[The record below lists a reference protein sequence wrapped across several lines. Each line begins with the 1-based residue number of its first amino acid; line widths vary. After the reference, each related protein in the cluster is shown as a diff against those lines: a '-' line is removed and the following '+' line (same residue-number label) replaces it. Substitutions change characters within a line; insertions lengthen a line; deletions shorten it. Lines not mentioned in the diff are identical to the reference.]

1 MDETNTP
8 TPEFETSNPTIEP
21 ESPQQTPPNPKQPF
35 FTKLVARFSAIGIGK
50 IASFLIGVILIISG
64 SYKLFTA
71 CTGSNDK
78 SDDIKAS
85 VKINEVVSDKDGV
98 EFCVPSVDNVKT
110 VGEGSIWEAT
120 TDNNYIVLSI
130 EITNK
135 SNEPYDV
142 NALRFVLICD
152 GKEYQYGSDTLY
164 TFDNYMTMDTINPDI
179 SKKYK
184 LVYEVPT
191 TTDESEYVLKIKP
204 VGFSD
209 KDSVYITLK

>member
-1 MDETNTP
+1 MN
-8 TPEFETSNPTIEP
+8 
-21 ESPQQTPPNPKQPF
+21 K
-35 FTKLVARFSAIGIGK
+35 IGK
-50 IASFLIGVILIISG
+50 IASVLIGVILIISG
-64 SYKLFTA
+64 AYKMFTA
-71 CTGSNDK
+71 LTGGNDK
-78 SDDIKAS
+78 SDNLNTS

-98 EFCVPSVDNVKT
+98 EFRVTSVDNVKT
-110 VGEGSIWEAT
+110 VGEGSIWEVT

-135 SNEPYDV
+135 SDEPYDV

-164 TFDNYMTMDTINPDI
+164 TFENYMMMDTINPDI
-179 SKKYK
+179 SKVYT

-191 TTDESEYVLKIKP
+191 TTNEREYVLKIKP

-209 KDSVYITLK
+209 KDSVYITLE

>member
-1 MDETNTP
+1 M
-8 TPEFETSNPTIEP
+8 
-21 ESPQQTPPNPKQPF
+21 K
-35 FTKLVARFSAIGIGK
+35 KLGRMGLV
-50 IASFLIGVILIISG
+50 LIGVILIISG
-64 SYKLFTA
+64 SYKILTA
-71 CTGSNDK
+71 VSGSKDK
-78 SDDIKAS
+78 SDDTKAS

-98 EFCVPSVDNVKT
+98 EFCVTSVDNVKT
-110 VGEGSIWEAT
+110 VGEGSVWEVT

-164 TFDNYMTMDTINPDI
+164 TFDDYMMMDTINPDL
-179 SKKYK
+179 SKKYT

-191 TTDESEYVLKIKP
+191 TTDESEYKLKIKP
-204 VGFSD
+204 IGFSD